1 MSKSL
6 TKKEIGTWGM
16 AAHLSALVGILGF
29 GWDVLFCG
37 IVLGPLF
44 IWLTKGKLNSIV
56 NINAKEA
63 LNFQITILIAAFV
76 LAILSAVLPFLQILV
91 VLVLLVGF
99 GFAIYG
105 GLQVKGGKNYTYPFA
120 LRLIK

>member
-16 AAHLSALVGILGF
+16 AAHMSALVGILGF
-29 GWDVLFCG
+29 GWDVLFLG
-37 IVLGPLF
+37 IVIGPL
-44 IWLTKGKLNSIV
+44 IVWLTKGKLNSIID
-56 NINAKEA
+56 INAKEA
-63 LNFQITILIAAFV
+63 LNFQITILILAFV
-76 LAILSAVLPFLQILV
+76 LAIVSAALPFLQILV
-91 VLVLLVGF
+91 VLVMLVGF

-105 GLQVKGGKNYTYPFA
+105 GLQVKNGKNYTYPFA

>member
-16 AAHLSALVGILGF
+16 AAHMSALVGILGF
-29 GWDVLFCG
+29 GWDVLFLG
-37 IVLGPLF
+37 IVLGPL
-44 IWLTKGKLNSIV
+44 IVWLTKGKLNSIID
-56 NINAKEA
+56 INAKEA
-63 LNFQITILIAAFV
+63 LNFQITILILAFV
-76 LAILSAVLPFLQILV
+76 LAIVSAALPFLQILV
-91 VLVLLVGF
+91 VLVMLVGF

-105 GLQVKGGKNYTYPFA
+105 GLQVKNGKNYTYPFA